1 MHKFA
6 PSGRLARP
14 RLGVVTTLLL
24 SLLVASCG
32 TAAASGLQT
41 TTTSSA
47 TTTTLAP
54 QQRKLVFAAPY
65 LPTNFN
71 PNTPAGDQ
79 SVTRQIMVNVWPSV
93 FYENSKYQTVLNSV
107 LMNSAE
113 LVSTNPEE
121 VVYQINPK
129 AVWSDGVQISATD
142 FIYNWQAQSGNP
154 KIVDQGGA
162 RYLSNTTVGYSD
174 IKSVKASHG
183 GKTVTVVFKKY
194 FSEWESLF
202 DPLVPAHIAE
212 QVGWNAGFDQASP
225 AVEISGGP
233 YVISAVSPGKQI
245 ELTRN
250 PHFWGKAATIP
261 KLIFLD
267 DPNPDNYPSQ
277 FQNGSLNL
285 VYSPASDLLYSNLS
299 KLTHVT
305 TRLVPSLSIEELL
318 FNLSTGPLSD
328 PKVRKAIA
336 LGIDREAIVSAA
348 IGSYDPKAVPAGN
361 NIYPPGIP
369 QYQNDGSGYLTAVPS
384 AAVSMLQ
391 SAGYVRSSD
400 GIMTKDGQPLV
411 LNISVDNANQ
421 QLLYVEELIT
431 EELSNIGIVV
441 NPVNYP
447 LNTLESSVLKDGKFD
462 MAIVSEYGSPNATL
476 HVARYQFAGSGS
488 SANYM
493 GYVSKKADSL
503 IESASTELDPAS
515 SAKVY
520 NQLDQ
525 LLWKDLPS
533 IPLYSVPSVMAFNT
547 GYNFVGNSTSSS
559 TIFWNS
565 STWTYLS
572 PR

>member
-1 MHKFA
+1 MYKFA
-6 PSGRLARP
+6 PSRRLARP
-14 RLGVVTTLLL
+14 RLGGVVTLLL
-24 SLLVASCG
+24 SLLLASCG
-32 TAAASGLQT
+32 PAAASVLQT
-41 TTTSSA
+41 TTTSS

-54 QQRKLVFAAPY
+54 QQTKLAFAAPY
-65 LPTNFN
+65 LPANFN

-93 FYENSKYQTVLNSV
+93 FYENSKYQTVLNST

-129 AVWSDGVQISATD
+129 AVWSDGVPISATD

-154 KIVDQGGA
+154 KMVDRGGA
-162 RYLSNTTVGYSD
+162 KYLSNTTIGYSD

-225 AVEISGGP
+225 AIKISGGP
-233 YVISAVSPGKQI
+233 YVISGVSPGKQI

-250 PHFWGKAATIP
+250 PHYWGKPATIP
-261 KLIFLD
+261 KLVFLD
-267 DPNPDNYPSQ
+267 DSNPDNYPAQ

-318 FNLSTGPLSD
+318 LNLSDGPLSD

-336 LGIDREAIVSAA
+336 LGINREAIASAA
-348 IGSYDPKAVPAGN
+348 LGSYDPKAAPAGN
-361 NIYPPGIP
+361 NIYPPGVP
-369 QYQNDGSGYLTAVPS
+369 QYQNDGGSYLTADPS
-384 AAVSMLQ
+384 AAVSMLL
-391 SAGYVRSSD
+391 SAGYTRSSD

-411 LNISVDNANQ
+411 LSISVDNANQ

-431 EELSNIGIVV
+431 EELSAVGIVV

-447 LNTLESSVLKDGKFD
+447 LNMLESSVLRGGKFD
-462 MAIVSEYGSPNATL
+462 MAIVNEYGSPNATL
-476 HVARYQFAGSGS
+476 HVGRYQSPGSGS
-488 SANYM
+488 TENYM

-503 IESASTELDPAS
+503 IASASTELDPAS

-533 IPLYSVPSVMAFNT
+533 IPLYSVPNVMAYNA
-547 GYNFVGNSTSSS
+547 GYNFLGNSASSS
-559 TIFWNS
+559 TIFWNG
-565 STWTYLS
+565 STWTYL
-572 PR
+572 PPG